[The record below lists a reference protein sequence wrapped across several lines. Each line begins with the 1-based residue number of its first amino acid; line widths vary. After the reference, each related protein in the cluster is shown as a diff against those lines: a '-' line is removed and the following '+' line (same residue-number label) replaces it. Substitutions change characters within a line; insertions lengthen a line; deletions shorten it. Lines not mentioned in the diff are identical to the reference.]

1 MVDKLYT
8 QSVARECLENYSKHD
23 IGNGPSKVPSEKILS
38 LIVTANLTFDET
50 METKKRLGLI
60 PKKKK
65 LT

>member
-8 QSVARECLENYSKHD
+8 QSVARECLENYFKRD
-23 IGNGPSKVPSEKILS
+23 IGNGPNKVPPARILS
-38 LIVTANLTFDET
+38 LIATANLTLAQAR
-50 METKKRLGLI
+50 ETKERLGLI